1 MRHRERGL
9 PANQASSRDV
19 RSSGGPKPGFD
30 LKQEQRK
37 IVRNAIYAF
46 VLSGTVFLICQL
58 LLPQVVDLGDDDLE
72 TRLAFW
78 ASTNLFVLLW
88 LMYSVRLVSRGRFR
102 SREDNRGSAYSRPS
116 AAIAVAVANL
126 QNTLEQS
133 VLFMFTQL
141 GLVLLLGADAR
152 PLLVASVVLFL
163 TGRVTFLIGYPQGAA
178 ARSFGMALTAIP
190 AVFALLLGVVAVI
203 GRLAT

>member
-1 MRHRERGL
+1 MRYREQGR
-9 PANQASSRDV
+9 PANQASSRDG
-19 RSSGGPKPGFD
+19 RSSGGAERLN

-37 IVRNAIYAF
+37 IVRNAIYA
-46 VLSGTVFLICQL
+46 LLLCGAVFLISHL
-58 LLPQVVDLGDDDLE
+58 LLPQLVDLGDDGLE
-72 TRLAFW
+72 SRLTFW
-78 ASTNLFVLLW
+78 AGTNLFVLLW

-190 AVFALLLGVVAVI
+190 ALFALLLGVVAVI